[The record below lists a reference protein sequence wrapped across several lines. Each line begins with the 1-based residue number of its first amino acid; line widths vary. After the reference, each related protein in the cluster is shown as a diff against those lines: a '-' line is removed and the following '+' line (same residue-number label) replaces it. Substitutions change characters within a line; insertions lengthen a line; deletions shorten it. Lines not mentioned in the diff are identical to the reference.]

1 MTCANDILNDACTAA
16 DNALDRIDTATLF
29 TVETAAKQTKSM
41 ICREEYAFFRF
52 CGYSRED
59 TINHLANLY
68 NTSHDYLAR
77 ICKETSR

>member
-16 DNALDRIDTATLF
+16 DEALDRINAATMR
-29 TVETAAKQTKSM
+29 TVESAAKQSM
-41 ICREEYAFFRF
+41 TAICREEYAFFRF
-52 CGYSRED
+52 CGLGREE
-59 TINHLANLY
+59 TLNHLADLY